1 MNHSSQHFTG
11 GLFIVFE
18 GIDGTGKSTQCQLLA
33 EALQKSGWIV
43 HLDKE
48 PSDLHYGA
56 ILRQSANSGRLSAE
70 QELEYFHLDR
80 KMHVKEL
87 ISPAKAR
94 GEIVILDRYY
104 FSTVAYQGQR
114 GFDPDELLKENEG
127 FAPKPD
133 ILFILDLAVEDS
145 LKRIG
150 KRGTV
155 TEFET
160 SESLEYCRQTYL
172 KFANEPYAKVISSL
186 QSVESIHEEVLQHL
200 GTRFPS
206 LRIKE

>member
-1 MNHSSQHFTG
+1 MTDSKKIEG

-18 GIDGTGKSTQCQLLA
+18 GIDGTGKSTQCKLLA
-33 EALQKSGWIV
+33 EHLSSLGYIV

-48 PSDLHYGA
+48 PSDEKYGA
-56 ILRQSANSGRLSAE
+56 ILRNSATTGRLSPE

-80 KMHVKEL
+80 KMHVEEL
-87 ISPAKAR
+87 INPAKEK

-114 GFDPDELLKENEG
+114 GFDPEELLRENKS
-127 FAPKPD
+127 FAPAPD
-133 ILFILDLAVEDS
+133 ILFILDLPVEES

-150 KRGTV
+150 KRGEV

-160 SESLEYCRQTYL
+160 AESLQYCRDTYL
-172 KFANEPYAKVISSL
+172 RFKDEPYAKVINSD
-186 QSVESIHEEVLQHL
+186 QSIEAMHEEIVDKLEIL
-200 GTRFPS
+200 
-206 LRIKE
+206 